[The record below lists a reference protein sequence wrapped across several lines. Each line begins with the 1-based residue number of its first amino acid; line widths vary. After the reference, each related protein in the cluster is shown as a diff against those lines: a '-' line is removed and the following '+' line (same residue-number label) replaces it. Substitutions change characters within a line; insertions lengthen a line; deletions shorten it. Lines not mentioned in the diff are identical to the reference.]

1 MATEISLSYQRVE
14 AQFSTTKINA
24 NRQNLALAYQ
34 DKAPS
39 DILNTQQ
46 QQIVDEVGIS
56 EAAIQK
62 FEEAQALIEQI
73 QSYTD
78 YLFGR
83 DRDNNSVNLTE
94 PNGEATAVVAGRS
107 TELSASITTA
117 SIREETLDINAR
129 FDDDGN
135 LEELTISKTE
145 TNIEYERIE
154 ASLRDTQFFG
164 AFNV

>member
-1 MATEISLSYQRVE
+1 MTTEISLSYQRVE
-14 AQFSTTKINA
+14 AQFSTTQINA
-24 NRQNLALAYQ
+24 RQQSLALATQ
-34 DKAPS
+34 DNNPS

-46 QQIVDEVGIS
+46 KQIVDEVGIS
-56 EAAIQK
+56 DAAIQA
-62 FEEAQALIEQI
+62 FEDAQALIAQI
-73 QSYTD
+73 ESYTD

-83 DRDNNSVNLTE
+83 DRDNNTVRLTE

-135 LEELTISKTE
+135 LEALSISKTE
-145 TNIEYERIE
+145 TNIEYERIDV
-154 ASLRDTQFFG
+154 SLRDTQFFG
-164 AFNV
+164 AFTL